1 MKGFW
6 LITILCLL
14 IVMSLSAIPQDLE
27 YHDFADQRRL
37 LGIDHFW
44 NVVSNLPFL
53 WFGYFGLRALH
64 NGDIMQFPR
73 PLSNCYWFFFLGVA
87 ATGFGSMYYHL
98 QPNNETLL
106 WDRLPMTV
114 AFMAFFS
121 LIIGEYIDEN
131 IANKVLLPLLLLGL
145 ASVFYWYFTEQAGY
159 GDLRPYAFIQFA
171 PMILIPYI
179 LLTQPARYSHQ
190 YYIWAM
196 LLTYLLAKIFEA
208 LDDPLYLIGGV
219 LSGHSIKHV
228 CAAFGPYVFYLG
240 IKQRQAI
247 IQVNDEL

>member
-1 MKGFW
+1 
-6 LITILCLL
+6 
-14 IVMSLSAIPQDLE
+14 MSLSAIPQDLE

-53 WFGYFGLRALH
+53 LFGYIGLRGLC
-64 NGDIMQFPR
+64 NGYIMQFPK
-73 PLSNCYWFFFLGVA
+73 PLLNCYGLFFLGIA

-98 QPNNETLL
+98 QPSNETLL
-106 WDRLPMTV
+106 WDRLPMTI

-131 IANKVLLPLLLLGL
+131 IANKMLLPLLLLGL
-145 ASVFYWYFTEQAGY
+145 ASVVYWHITEQAGY

-179 LLTQPARYSHQ
+179 LLTRPARYSHQ
-190 YYIWAM
+190 HYIWMM
-196 LLTYLLAKIFEA
+196 LLTYLLAKIFEV
-208 LDDPLYLIGGV
+208 LDDQLYLIGGF

-228 CAAFGPYVFYLG
+228 CAAFGLYFFYLG
-240 IKQRQAI
+240 LKQRQSY
-247 IQVNDEL
+247 IQVDDEL